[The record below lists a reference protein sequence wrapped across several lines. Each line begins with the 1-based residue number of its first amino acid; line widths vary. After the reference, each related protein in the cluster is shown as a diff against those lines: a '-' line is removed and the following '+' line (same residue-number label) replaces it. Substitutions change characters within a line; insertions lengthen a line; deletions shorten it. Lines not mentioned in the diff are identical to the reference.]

1 MALNKERKALSK
13 LVATLLVGG
22 IGSTLFTVPV
32 EAAVDGSYT
41 GVNSTAEIY
50 GNTKIIKNGDQY
62 ATADSEAKTYID
74 YRLDSNKQATHNI
87 NGEGATGHMSTA
99 IGYDARA
106 TNDFTTAVGSNS
118 YAYMRS
124 TSFGANSY
132 SSEDSV
138 AIGLGTYA
146 GTKSVTLGNG
156 SRSLF
161 QSIAI
166 GNRAVAGNFKESI
179 DSSSPTGGSNA
190 ASIAIGNNTFSY
202 GGIVL
207 GHNASTLQQGIA
219 IGTHAN
225 TIRNGVAIGSISRTK
240 TADGVALGGY
250 ATADRAANVRGYVP
264 FVFEG
269 ESATTTAEDN
279 KKSIEAVG
287 EKNPVFMSNKS
298 AVSVGSDNEYNST
311 GGIMTAGMLT
321 RQITYVAAG
330 SADTDAVNV
339 AQLKLV
345 ANKVAENEAAIANNT
360 LEYVSIKSTEAG
372 NKTNDGAQGV
382 DSIAIGPN
390 ATATQELGTALGA
403 NTAAT
408 GVSATAIGES
418 AKAEDLGATALGAL
432 SEATASGSAALGNKA
447 KAKGIGAT
455 AVGVEAVATETGAL
469 AVGNLAKA
477 TVQNATAIGI
487 QSNAEG
493 LQSVAL
499 GGQANSKG
507 THSLAFGSQSLATG
521 IQDIV
526 IGTAAKTLGAGNS
539 IAIGTKA
546 ITLDQSSVA
555 IGPSAKTN
563 VWYSVALGQS
573 ANTNGGFGTA
583 VGAYAAAGGDS
594 GVALGNRAVSR
605 GYQAVSLGSF
615 SNSYGYRAVSVGS
628 QASSNGT
635 SATALGERAEAPAR
649 EGVALGGFSVAKTEA
664 GELGY
669 NPLSGKV
676 LDSASDI
683 AGLTDAEKAKVSELA
698 PKVAALK
705 ADYTAKETAY
715 NSRIAALNSELTTAR
730 NSLVTATTD
739 ELKAE
744 LNQKI
749 TDLTKERSN
758 LESAINSARNAYVNS
773 DDFTEYAKLV
783 SAWEATSGAVSVGDS
798 EAGITRQITNVA
810 AGTLDT
816 DAVNVAQLKR
826 VKEAIDEVGS
836 THTEI
841 RVNDTAIEA
850 GENGAYGDY
859 VDSNGLSVGVKDENG
874 KKIYDIKLSNNIT
887 AGTPGKDGEP
897 GQAGSIGIVGPVGEN
912 GENGIV
918 KIEVKPGTPGVN
930 GQDGETITRIVYETG
945 ETDAEGNPVVTEV
958 ATLEDGLKFAGDDNK
973 VIAKKLNQQLD
984 IKGGATTTTENNIAV
999 VADTDAEGN
1008 TTGLHVKLAK
1018 NLTEL
1023 ESINVGSTKGEDGTY
1038 TGGVTINNNGIDM
1051 GDTKITNVKPGE
1063 IADGSKDAVT
1073 GDQIFDL
1080 KTEINN
1086 SVSGAK
1092 TEVKSTNGT
1101 VDVSKTVD
1109 TTDNHAVYDLS
1120 VKTDKVNMAY
1130 KANGADVKSVSL
1142 ANGFDFS
1149 NGTNTTA
1156 VVEDNGVVKYN
1167 LNNNITLDSVTA
1179 NTSVTVG
1186 GKVTINNNGIDMG
1199 DTKITNVRPG
1209 EIADGSKDAVTGDQ
1223 IFDLKTEIN
1232 NSVSGAKTEVKSTNG
1247 TVDVSKT
1254 VDTIDNHAV
1263 YDLSVKTDK
1272 VNMAY
1277 KANGAD
1283 AKSVSLASGFDFTN
1297 GTNTTAVVE
1306 DNGVVKYNLNN
1317 NITLDS
1323 VTANTSVTVG
1333 GKVTINNNGI
1343 DMGDTKITN
1352 VKAGDINEKSTD
1364 AITGKQIYSLKTIL
1378 EQKIDTA
1385 GTWDLQVNGSKV
1397 NTITKGSIINF
1408 VGEGDVSVVGK
1419 GNDIQVD
1426 LKQEVKNQINKNTE
1440 NISLIV
1446 NEKGNLNVHGD
1457 AETGVK
1463 VEAVDA
1469 NDAKKGVKV
1478 SLGDKISI
1486 GGQAGVVI
1494 GQQEVTAKNAD
1505 GADVLPAEKGN
1516 YITGLDNTT
1525 WKPEEKGIV
1534 EDRAATEGQLRDV
1547 ADKING
1553 IGEAISNGGRNFA
1566 GDSGSATAKLGQ
1578 VINVTG
1584 GAKTDN
1590 LTTGNIGVVAK
1601 DNNLSIQLS
1610 KDITGLNLVTTKELT
1625 AEKATIGDLNVN
1637 NSITVGNG
1645 DNQTIINNDG
1655 ITIKGKDGKDGVS
1668 ISGEGINMGGNTV
1681 SNIGEAVNPG
1691 DAISKGQFDR
1701 ELNDVVGA
1709 VNNGMGQMNN
1719 RMAKLDSRMN
1729 KVGAGAAALA
1739 GLHPLEFNPD
1749 DKFSAAVAMGSY
1761 KGQGAAALGGFY
1773 RPNADTMFSVSST
1786 LGDETMFNIGLSLK
1800 FGDKGDDIYRNPNN
1814 TSFRELTNEVA
1825 SLKEQNK
1832 ALNDKMA
1839 EKEKSFEATNKALN
1853 DKVSAQQAELEQQR
1867 ALIQQLMA
1875 KVGM

>member
-22 IGSTLFTVPV
+22 IGSTLLTMPV

-62 ATADSEAKTYID
+62 ATADNDAKTYID

-132 SSEDSV
+132 SLEDSV

-166 GNRAVAGNFKESI
+166 GNRAVAGNFKENI

-207 GHNASTLQQGIA
+207 GHNATTLQQGIA
-219 IGTHAN
+219 IGTSAN

-279 KKSIEAVG
+279 KKFIEAVG

-298 AVSVGSDNEYNST
+298 AVSVGSDNEYNAS

-360 LEYVSIKSTEAG
+360 LEYVSIKSIEAG
-372 NKTNDGAQGV
+372 NKANDGVQGV

-408 GVSATAIGES
+408 GISATAIGES

-455 AVGVEAVATETGAL
+455 AVGVEAEANETGAL

-477 TVQNATAIGI
+477 TAQNATAIGI
-487 QSNAEG
+487 QANAEG

-507 THSLAFGSQSLATG
+507 VHSLAFGSQSLATG
-521 IQDIV
+521 TQDIA
-526 IGTAAKTLGAGNS
+526 IGTTANTLGAGNS

-546 ITLDQSSVA
+546 ATLAQSSVA

-563 VWYSVALGQS
+563 VYYSVALGQS

-669 NPLSGKV
+669 DLVRGSA
-676 LDSASDI
+676 LDTASDI

-705 ADYTAKETAY
+705 ADYIAKEAAY
-715 NSRIAALNSELTTAR
+715 NSRIAKLNSELTTAR

-739 ELKAE
+739 EAKAD

-749 TDLTKERSN
+749 ADLTKERSN
-758 LESAINSARNAYVNS
+758 LEAAINTARNTYVNS

-798 EAGITRQITNVA
+798 DSGITRQITNVA

-836 THTEI
+836 THTEL
-841 RVNDTAIEA
+841 RVNDTALEA

-859 VDSNGLSVGVKDENG
+859 VDSNGLSVGVKEDNG

-887 AGTPGKDGEP
+887 VGIPGKDGEP

-930 GQDGETITRIVYETG
+930 GQDGETIIRIVYETG

-1023 ESINVGSTKGEDGTY
+1023 ESINVGATKGEDGTY

-1063 IADGSKDAVT
+1063 IADGSKDVVT

-1086 SVSGAK
+1086 SVTGAK

-1109 TTDNHAVYDLS
+1109 TTDNHAIYDLS
-1120 VKTDKVNMAY
+1120 VKTDKVNM
-1130 KANGADVKSVSL
+1130 
-1142 ANGFDFS
+1142 
-1149 NGTNTTA
+1149 T
-1156 VVEDNGVVKYN
+1156 
-1167 LNNNITLDSVTA
+1167 
-1179 NTSVTVG
+1179 
-1186 GKVTINNNGIDMG
+1186 
-1199 DTKITNVRPG
+1199 
-1209 EIADGSKDAVTGDQ
+1209 
-1223 IFDLKTEIN
+1223 
-1232 NSVSGAKTEVKSTNG
+1232 
-1247 TVDVSKT
+1247 
-1254 VDTIDNHAV
+1254 
-1263 YDLSVKTDK
+1263 
-1272 VNMAY
+1272 Y

-1317 NITLDS
+1317 DITLDS

-1352 VKAGDINEKSTD
+1352 VKAGDIADGSKD
-1364 AITGKQIYSLKTIL
+1364 VVTGDQIFDLKTTI
-1378 EQKIDTA
+1378 EQNIGTA
-1385 GTWDLQVNGSKV
+1385 GNWNLQVNNGTARTISKDS
-1397 NTITKGSIINF
+1397 TINF
-1408 VGEGDVSVVGK
+1408 VNGDATEVTAS
-1419 GNDIQVD
+1419 GNDIKVD
-1426 LKQEVKNQINKNTE
+1426 LNAATKTQIKTNTE
-1440 NISLIV
+1440 NISKIQNNINNV
-1446 NEKGNLNVHGD
+1446 VTSDGTLNVHGD
-1457 AETGVK
+1457 EETGVK

-1478 SLGDKISI
+1478 SLGDKIAV
-1486 GGQAGVVI
+1486 GGQEGVVI
-1494 GQQEVTAKNAD
+1494 GQQEVIAKNAE

-1525 WKPEEKGIV
+1525 WNPDEKGIV

-1553 IGEAISNGGRNFA
+1553 IGETISNGTRNFA

-1578 VINVTG
+1578 AINVTG

-1590 LTTGNIGVVAK
+1590 LTTGNIGVVAT

-1610 KDITGLNLVTTKELT
+1610 KDITGLNSITTKELT
-1625 AEKATIGDLNVN
+1625 TEKATIGDLNVN

-1645 DNQTIINNDG
+1645 DNQTIINNDS

-1800 FGDKGDDIYRNPNN
+1800 FGDKGDDIYRNPND
-1814 TSFRELTNEVA
+1814 TSFRALTNEVA
-1825 SLKEQNK
+1825 SLKEENK

-1839 EKEKSFEATNKALN
+1839 EKEKSFEATNKALA
-1853 DKVSAQQAELEQQR
+1853 DKLTAQQVELEQQR
-1867 ALIQQLMA
+1867 ELIKQLMT
-1875 KVGM
+1875 KMGM